1 MTIARAVAALSLLT
15 TLVRPLGAQIG
26 APPSGRCRFVLDNV
40 QGSHLY
46 TVKLPS
52 GQYNSY
58 IGGGVIARCPEQ
70 RLVLRSDSLE
80 AYGDED
86 RYYFVGHVDY
96 TEPRLTLKSD
106 YLTYFQAEERLLASM
121 NVDATLPSGSN
132 LKGPQLEFWREIP
145 RVRQQHATAIGRPT
159 ISIIEKDSLGRPE
172 PPVTVTGNNVWLVT
186 DSVVASSGQV
196 VVIRP
201 ELTASGDSL
210 FLDAG
215 AGLLRMMR
223 SPRVLGS
230 KGRPF
235 TLVGQTIDVLSK
247 QKKVDRVLAKN
258 NAEATSRDVN
268 LKSDTIDLRFVKD
281 SLTRAIS
288 WGKSRSR
295 AVSASQSIISDSTDV
310 LMPGQRL
317 REMHAV
323 GGAIAEGAADSTRF
337 RTTERDR
344 LTGDTIVAHF
354 DTAASLL
361 RDSTSKPRIQLLV
374 SSGNATSLQHL
385 PPRDTTLRVPAI
397 VYVVGHA
404 IDVNFDSGAVKRV
417 MVRDDS
423 LARGLY
429 LEPEKPDTTRGA
441 RRAAASGAVPTP
453 PAAASAAPTGDA
465 RRPASTPAAAPPPT
479 AAPPAARP
487 RRP

>member
-1 MTIARAVAALSLLT
+1 MTLARIFGCVASLALVAS
-15 TLVRPLGAQIG
+15 PLRAQIG
-26 APPSGRCRFVLDNV
+26 APPSGRCRFVFDAV
-40 QGSHLY
+40 PAAHIY
-46 TVKLPS
+46 AVKLPS

-58 IGGGVIARCPEQ
+58 IGGGVVARCPDQ

-96 TEPRLTLKSD
+96 TEPRLTLKAD
-106 YLTYFQAEERLLASM
+106 YLTYFQPEERLFASS
-121 NVDATLPSGSN
+121 NVDAMLPSGSN
-132 LKGPQLEFWREIP
+132 LRGPQLEFWRAIP
-145 RVRQQHATAIGRPT
+145 RVREQHATAIGRPT
-159 ISIIEKDSLGRPE
+159 ISIVERDSAGRPQ
-172 PPVTVTGNNVWLVT
+172 PPVTVTGNNVWLVS

-215 AGLLRMMR
+215 PGLLRMMR
-223 SPRVLGS
+223 NPRVLGS

-235 TLVGQTIDVLSK
+235 TLVGQTIDVLTR
-247 QKKVDRVLAKN
+247 QKKVDRVLAKSS
-258 NAEATSRDVN
+258 AEATSQDVN

-295 AVSASQSIISDSTDV
+295 AVSATQSIISDSTDV
-310 LMPGQRL
+310 IMPGQRL

-323 GGAIAEGAADSTRF
+323 GAAVAEGAADSTRF
-337 RTTERDR
+337 RTPERDR

-361 RDSTSKPRIQLLV
+361 RDTTSKPRIRLLV

-397 VYVVGHA
+397 VYVVGRV
-404 IDVNFDSGAVKRV
+404 IDVDFDSGQVKRV
-417 MVRDDS
+417 VVRDDS
-423 LARGLY
+423 LASGLY
-429 LEPEKPDTTRGA
+429 LEPEKPDTSRGG
-441 RRAAASGAVPTP
+441 RRAGASATN
-453 PAAASAAPTGDA
+453 AAAAATPATGPARPGSA
-465 RRPASTPAAAPPPT
+465 PASPSPSPATTAPL
-479 AAPPAARP
+479 PAARP